1 MSDQDDSGLDRVR
14 AVMSAPID
22 VEPTEDPADDAGPDA
37 GPEQDMRE
45 DAGPDDAIYPDPVD
59 PDEGIDWEAVGE
71 ACGFPLNDYGN
82 GRRFQRHFGQDV
94 IWVPRMGFF
103 LWDGIRWAKDADEI
117 GVRGRAHQ
125 MGDLVAREARFI
137 RPADAHADRVG
148 QRDHVA
154 ERLDELDAAASLTDA
169 EKAASLTDAEKAER
183 TRLRGELK
191 AIDDILGQVKDRVG
205 QRLRHAKQAGNSAT
219 IKNMLTEGGVLLAR
233 PLDLL
238 DADPLVINTRSH
250 TIRFKV
256 ERTGSIRRATF
267 EALDHDRA
275 MLITKV
281 ADVVYDANAGMPQF
295 QTFLNR
301 IMPDVETQG
310 FLQRVFGLSLLGV
323 VEQALYF
330 FYGDGANGK
339 SVLVDLIAR
348 ILGDY
353 SASAKIESLTGSNRR
368 GGGDATPDL
377 VPMIGARM
385 VRASE
390 PEKGTSWQEGLIKEL
405 TGGEPM
411 LIRALHSDF
420 VEARVFFK
428 LIVSGNYKPDFRGT
442 DDGIWRRVKLVPFT
456 EQIPEGERRPKQ
468 EMDDMLF
475 AEAPGILNWMIE
487 GALNYL
493 EGGLMEPASVRSATQ
508 ELREE
513 SDPYGAFLDDACIV
527 SGEADDRIGS
537 AELVNAFHFWLAMRG
552 EGQFKDRTVA
562 NAMKDHARRW
572 RSKKTGQKFHPVK
585 SGGLMAYDGIRFTD
599 FFRKSWADAPKDVRG
614 RPIISAP
621 SASSS
626 MGMDD

>member
-1 MSDQDDSGLDRVR
+1 MDLNEDGLERVR
-14 AVMSAPID
+14 AVLSAPID
-22 VEPTEDPADDAGPDA
+22 VEPTEETAEFTGQDQADGHGAPPDPDA
-37 GPEQDMRE
+37 GAE
-45 DAGPDDAIYPDPVD
+45 YPDPTD
-59 PDEGIDWEAVGE
+59 PEDNLDWDAIGE

-117 GVRGRAHQ
+117 GVRSRAHL

-137 RPADAHADRVG
+137 RPAEAHADRVG
-148 QRDHVA
+148 QRDMVA
-154 ERLDELDAAASLTDA
+154 ERLDDLDAATSLTDA
-169 EKAASLTDAEKAER
+169 EKVER
-183 TRLRGELK
+183 NRLRAELK
-191 AIDDILGQVKDRVG
+191 GIDEILGQVRDRVG

-250 TIRFKV
+250 VIRFRV
-256 ERTGSIRRATF
+256 ERTGAIRRATF
-267 EALDHDRA
+267 EALPHDRD

-281 ADVVYDANAGMPQF
+281 ADVSYDPNAAMSQF
-295 QTFLNR
+295 QVFLNR

-339 SVLVDLIAR
+339 SVLVDLMAR

-475 AEAPGILNWMIE
+475 EEAPGILNWMIE

-552 EGQFKDRTVA
+552 EGQFKDRTVST
-562 NAMKDHARRW
+562 AMKDHARRW

-599 FFRKSWADAPKDVRG
+599 FFRKSWAEAPKDVRG

-621 SASSS
+621 SVAAS
-626 MGMDD
+626 MGDDD

>member
-1 MSDQDDSGLDRVR
+1 MDLNETGIDRVR
-14 AVMSAPID
+14 AVMSAPVD
-22 VEPTEDPADDAGPDA
+22 VQPSEDAADFPPADGADFDAGQGFDPD
-37 GPEQDMRE
+37 QQ
-45 DAGPDDAIYPDPVD
+45 PDYPDPVD
-59 PDEGIDWEAVGE
+59 PGDDTDWPAVEEA
-71 ACGFPLNDYGN
+71 AGFPLNDYGN

-94 IWVPRMGFF
+94 IWVPRLGFF
-103 LWDGIRWAKDADEI
+103 LWDDIRWAKDADEI
-117 GVRGRAHQ
+117 GVRSRAHK
-125 MGDLVAREARFI
+125 MGDLVAAETRFI
-137 RPADAHADRVG
+137 RPSDAQSERAAR
-148 QRDHVA
+148 RDDVA
-154 ERLDELDAAASLTDA
+154 ERLDELDASTSLTDA
-169 EKAASLTDAEKAER
+169 EKGER
-183 TRLRGELK
+183 VKLRAELK
-191 AIDDILGQVKDRVG
+191 EIDAILGRGQDRVG

-219 IKNMLTEGGVLLAR
+219 IKNMLTEGGVLLAK

-238 DADPLVINTRSH
+238 DADPLVLNTRTH
-250 TIRFKV
+250 VIRFTV
-256 ERTGSIRRATF
+256 ERAGKIRRAAF
-267 EALDHDRA
+267 EALPHDRD

-281 ADVVYDANAGMPQF
+281 AAVSYDPKAAMPEF

-339 SVLVDLIAR
+339 SVLVDLMAR

-377 VPMIGARM
+377 VPMIGARL

-456 EQIPEGERRPKQ
+456 EQIPESERRPKQ
-468 EMDDMLF
+468 EMDDLLY

-552 EGQFKDRTVA
+552 EGQFKDRTVSTA
-562 NAMKDHARRW
+562 LKDHARRW

-626 MGMDD
+626 MGIDE